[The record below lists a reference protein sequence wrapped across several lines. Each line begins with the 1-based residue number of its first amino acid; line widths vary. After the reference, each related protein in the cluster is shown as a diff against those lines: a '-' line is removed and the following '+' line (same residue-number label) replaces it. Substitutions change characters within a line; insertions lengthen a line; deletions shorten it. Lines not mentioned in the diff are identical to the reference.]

1 MKKIYLIIIFLF
13 SLLSLGCTSKIS
25 NEADTLEVKTE
36 IIVDQDSD
44 SNNGIDNDGIIDSKS
59 KSDISIKNDIIDNSK
74 TELIDSKED
83 KIFYF
88 DNVLS
93 SFEYPGKK
101 VNEINIEGFI
111 KEENCIPFEGVFIDA
126 PVSGKMHFD
135 NSKEEPVIERIE
147 FVVFED
153 DLSQDDCQAYLYN
166 TYGALIAEGTENDTD
181 GQIYWRRY
189 FTGRKILKYSKKAKE
204 NFYTITVE

>member
-1 MKKIYLIIIFLF
+1 MKKIYLLIVLVFTLF
-13 SLLSLGCTSKIS
+13 SFGCASTETELKDIETETTLNQESEPRDGIENVVIVETKKES
-25 NEADTLEVKTE
+25 VNGNKDNENIDLKTE
-36 IIVDQDSD
+36 ST
-44 SNNGIDNDGIIDSKS
+44 N
-59 KSDISIKNDIIDNSK
+59 SI
-74 TELIDSKED
+74 EE
-83 KIFYF
+83 KIYFF
-88 DNVLS
+88 DNVFS

-111 KEENCIPFEGVFIDA
+111 SEEDCIPFEGVFIDA

-166 TYGALIAEGTENDTD
+166 TYGALIAEGTEDDVD

-189 FTGRKILKYSKKAKE
+189 FTGQKILKYSKKAKDD
-204 NFYTITVE
+204 FYIITIE